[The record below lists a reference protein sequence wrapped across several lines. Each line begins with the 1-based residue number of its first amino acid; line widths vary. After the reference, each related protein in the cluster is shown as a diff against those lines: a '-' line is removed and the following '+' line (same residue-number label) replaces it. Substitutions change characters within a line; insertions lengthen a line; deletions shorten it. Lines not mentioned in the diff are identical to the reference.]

1 MSFTGA
7 FSAFRTIVIISTIGI
22 LLNAAYFLWAFQRV
36 FFGKL
41 NEKYTELVDIN
52 QRELFT
58 VVHLLVITIF
68 LGIYPRPFLDMIK
81 ETMNV
86 LIDQVVIV
94 GGIAGIF

>member
-1 MSFTGA
+1 M
-7 FSAFRTIVIISTIGI
+7 
-22 LLNAAYFLWAFQRV
+22 

-41 NEKYTELVDIN
+41 NEKYTGLVDIN
-52 QRELFT
+52 RRELFT
-58 VVHLLVITIF
+58 VVPLLVITIF

>member
-1 MSFTGA
+1 LQKCWNTPDDE
-7 FSAFRTIVIISTIGI
+7 
-22 LLNAAYFLWAFQRV
+22 FLTEVNGR
-36 FFGKL
+36 KL
-41 NEKYTELVDIN
+41 NEKYTGLVDIN

-58 VVHLLVITIF
+58 VVPLLVITIF

>member
-1 MSFTGA
+1 
-7 FSAFRTIVIISTIGI
+7 VLP
-22 LLNAAYFLWAFQRV
+22 LLA
-36 FFGKL
+36 
-41 NEKYTELVDIN
+41 
-52 QRELFT
+52 
-58 VVHLLVITIF
+58 ITIF

>member
-1 MSFTGA
+1 L
-7 FSAFRTIVIISTIGI
+7 I
-22 LLNAAYFLWAFQRV
+22 
-36 FFGKL
+36 
-41 NEKYTELVDIN
+41 EKYTGLVDIN
-52 QRELFT
+52 RRELFT
-58 VVHLLVITIF
+58 VVPLLVITIF